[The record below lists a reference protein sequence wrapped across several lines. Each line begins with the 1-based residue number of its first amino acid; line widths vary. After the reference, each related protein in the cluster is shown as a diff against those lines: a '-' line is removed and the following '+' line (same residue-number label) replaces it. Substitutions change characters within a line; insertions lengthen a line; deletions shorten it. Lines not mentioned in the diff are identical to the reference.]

1 MHKKIIFLDV
11 DGTLVD
17 FHGDLPESA
26 REAVLQAKAN
36 GHRLVVCT
44 GRLKNQI
51 YPQVLA
57 MGFDGII
64 ASAGAYVE
72 CDGR

>member
-44 GRLKNQI
+44 GRLKVIRQRT
-51 YPQVLA
+51 
-57 MGFDGII
+57 
-64 ASAGAYVE
+64 E
-72 CDGR
+72 

>member
-26 REAVLQAKAN
+26 PGGGAAGQSQR
-36 GHRLVVCT
+36 
-44 GRLKNQI
+44 
-51 YPQVLA
+51 
-57 MGFDGII
+57 
-64 ASAGAYVE
+64 ASAGCMYGPAE
-72 CDGR
+72 SPDLSAGARDGL